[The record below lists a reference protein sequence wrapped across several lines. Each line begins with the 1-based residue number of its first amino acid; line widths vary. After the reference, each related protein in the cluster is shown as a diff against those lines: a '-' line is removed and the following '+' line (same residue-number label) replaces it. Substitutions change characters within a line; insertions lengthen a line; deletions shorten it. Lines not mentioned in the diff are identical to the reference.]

1 MLRELRR
8 GTGTRHAIP
17 DIDFSMT
24 GRNVLRRLRNRMPRC
39 FKSMGTHLDGHGA
52 IRAYM
57 RLWPRRKMKR
67 QSWSRWLTANSGFFS
82 TLRDEMFGYLL
93 HPIDLATNKVSAA
106 CGRREPL
113 DVVDLLTIHDRILP
127 LGAAVWA
134 ATGKA
139 LGFTPEGIINE
150 IRRNARYTEAD
161 FRRVAS
167 DPPVDPAAT
176 MKRLREILVEAEDF
190 VTRMPTEKAGVLFL
204 KDGKVV
210 QPDPG
215 RVDEYQTHAG
225 RQRGHWPTSI
235 EIDTAMFER

>member
-1 MLRELRR
+1 
-8 GTGTRHAIP
+8 
-17 DIDFSMT
+17 
-24 GRNVLRRLRNRMPRC
+24 
-39 FKSMGTHLDGHGA
+39 
-52 IRAYM
+52 
-57 RLWPRRKMKR
+57 
-67 QSWSRWLTANSGFFS
+67 
-82 TLRDEMFGYLL
+82 
-93 HPIDLATNKVSAA
+93 LA
-106 CGRREPL
+106 
-113 DVVDLLTIHDRILP
+113 
-127 LGAAVWA
+127 
-134 ATGKA
+134 
-139 LGFTPEGIINE
+139 FTPEGIINE
-150 IRRNARYTEAD
+150 IRRNARYTEAN

-235 EIDTAMFER
+235 EIDTAMFERYNGRP